1 MKNINLL
8 FVLMLLI
15 SAVGCKKEDDDKD
28 NMPGGLPKVKTYTL
42 APTNGTPVT
51 YTYTYNADGKLASEL
66 TDVNSGVNYAYSGNK
81 ITTTDLNGD
90 TLLVYT
96 TNTEGYVVIGVDPA
110 NTYVY
115 EYNDDWN
122 MINNNGNVAT
132 WGDGNR
138 LTANNGVNVYTYYTD
153 KTNTV
158 GNENKGQKY
167 FGVDS
172 KNLVKSL
179 AFSNFST
186 TNYTYEFDAQ
196 NRVTKRL
203 SVNSTETYTYY

>member
-8 FVLMLLI
+8 LLLTLLI
-15 SAVGCKKEDDDKD
+15 SVAGCKKDDDDKD
-28 NMPGGLPKVKTYTL
+28 NTPGGLAKVKTYTL
-42 APTNGTPVT
+42 ATTNGTPVT
-51 YTYTYNADGKLASEL
+51 YTYTYNSDGKLASEL
-66 TDVNSGVNYAYSGNK
+66 TDVNSGVYYSYSGNK

-90 TLLVYT
+90 TLFVYT
-96 TNTEGYVVIGVDPA
+96 TNSDGYIVIGVDPA
-110 NTYVY
+110 NTYTY
-115 EYNDDWN
+115 EYNADWN
-122 MINNNGNVAT
+122 MTNNNGNMAT

-172 KNLVKSL
+172 KNLVHTL
-179 AFSNFST
+179 TFSNFST
-186 TNYTYEFDAQ
+186 TTYTYEFDTQ

-203 SVNSTETYTYY
+203 SSNTTETYTYY